1 MSASPA
7 SAIAVHDSIT
17 HLVPEDEGRVVVAG
31 SHGGVY
37 AAYCAAAGHVRAV
50 ILNDAG
56 IGLENAGIACLAYY
70 DAIDGAACTVAHTS
84 CRIGD
89 GNDMMARGVISGV
102 NRAAAACGCAVGQS
116 CAEAA
121 QHLTQAAAP
130 TKPYEA
136 HAESRF
142 LFEDGPIQ
150 VWGIDSVS
158 LIRPEDTGHIVIA
171 GSHGGALGGR
181 PETALKYPAAA
192 AVFNDAGVGR
202 DEAGLSRLPALDQR
216 NIASATVSAMS
227 ARIGDARSMWETG
240 RISHVNEAAKRAG
253 VSIGMS
259 VADFVKCI
267 RSAAL
272 QKR

>member
-1 MSASPA
+1 MAHDPSSPT
-7 SAIAVHDSIT
+7 AVHDSIT
-17 HLVPEDEGRVVVAG
+17 HLVPEDAGRVVVAG

-37 AAYCAAAGHVRAV
+37 AAYLAAKGHVSAV

-56 IGLENAGIACLAYY
+56 VGLEDAGIACLAYF
-70 DAIDGAACTVAHTS
+70 DAIDGAACVVSHTS

-89 GNDMMARGVISGV
+89 GADMMARGVVSGA
-102 NRAAAACGCAVGQS
+102 NRAAVRLGCKVGQA

-121 QHLTQAAAP
+121 GLLTTATTP
-130 TKPYEA
+130 TKPFEA

-142 LFEDGPIQ
+142 LLDDGAIK

-158 LIRPEDTGHIVIA
+158 LIRAEDVGHIVIA

-202 DEAGLSRLPALDQR
+202 DDAGLSRLPALDQR
-216 NIASATVSAMS
+216 GIPAATVSADS

-240 RISHVNEAAKRAG
+240 RISAANDTARQRGITLGLTVPQFCNLIRA
-253 VSIGMS
+253 
-259 VADFVKCI
+259 
-267 RSAAL
+267 SAS
-272 QKR
+272 QTR